1 MNDHAQQ
8 IERAFRFGFASGVAA
23 AGTRIQLSPE
33 QLSSFAQWHER
44 LKEWR
49 DASMPNPA
57 EGWPDIDGGARHG
70 EQTLY
75 T

>member
-23 AGTRIQLSPE
+23 AGTRLQLSPE

-44 LKEWR
+44 LREWR
-49 DASMPNPA
+49 DASMPNPV
-57 EGWPDIDGGARHG
+57 EGWPDIDGGKCLGKQSPSA
-70 EQTLY
+70 
-75 T
+75 